1 MDLIDRRGIDH
12 GRHPATRAGRGGRI
26 CGARATERQQSP
38 PIHKGPTAQRR
49 PRARERAVIPQR
61 HRALAAR
68 FLRFCIVGGASTV
81 AFSALTWLAVSKLGM
96 QPTMATALCYLVLV
110 PINFVAH
117 RSFTFVSSGHLS
129 SEGLRFI
136 LLHSFNLALSIIGM
150 GVAVNSLHLHYAWG
164 IAFSAVVVPVVVFL
178 VMNFW
183 VFNRDRRRDHV

>member
-1 MDLIDRRGIDH
+1 M
-12 GRHPATRAGRGGRI
+12 
-26 CGARATERQQSP
+26 
-38 PIHKGPTAQRR
+38 
-49 PRARERAVIPQR
+49 IPQR
-61 HRALAAR
+61 HHALAAR
-68 FLRFCIVGGASTV
+68 FLRFCIVGGTSTL

-96 QPTMATALCYLVLV
+96 KPTIATALCYVVLV

-150 GVAVNSLHLHYAWG
+150 NVAVNSLHLHYAWG

-183 VFNRDRRRDHV
+183 VFKRNRRRGHI